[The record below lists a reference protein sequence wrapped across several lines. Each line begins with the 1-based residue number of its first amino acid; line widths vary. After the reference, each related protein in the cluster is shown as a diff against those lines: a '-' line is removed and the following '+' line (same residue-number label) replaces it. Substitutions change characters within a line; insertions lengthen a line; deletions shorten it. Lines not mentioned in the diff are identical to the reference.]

1 MELHLGLL
9 GCFEIV
15 TGEITRDDAHML
27 NGMDSLTFT
36 DPQHIIFDDNIKE
49 PMTKLKYK
57 SEFDRRDRMALEWI
71 ISTISH
77 SLLPVIY
84 NLRTSTLAYKALKFQ
99 FLGDSKNT
107 VNNMLQ
113 YLNETKFKFGDD
125 LIIFLADQEHAWN
138 MLRISSDQ
146 DTTLSDDVYLSIITN
161 SMPYQF
167 DQYITQLKVTNNIIN
182 SFEYKKKL
190 ITIYNDINKNTH
202 NNLNNQIFSAQ
213 KPTKSGYN
221 NQIKLKKRRGGKRH
235 NKPERH
241 SANTIT
247 SETDINNRNYN
258 QTKELEDYLNN
269 MNLYDGAFNISS
281 TGFDD
286 NIALLDG
293 GATCHISNKKEWFVN
308 IKTIKPTPILSASGI
323 MYATGKGNLRISFKS
338 DDKIINWLL
347 KDTLYIPECKITLIS
362 IAAMSKI
369 RWCVLHEPHLLKAT
383 VINSEGTKIATI
395 PQISNKLLIN
405 VITNHAYNIN
415 YLKPSLY
422 TWHQRLSHL
431 NIRDLK
437 HLLKIN
443 YKLNYD
449 KDTFSCDFCEIAKS
463 HQQKYNNQISYT
475 KAPLELIHSD
485 IIGPLHNDRNN
496 NRYTLTIIDDYTRYA
511 LIYLLKD
518 RAEAITKF
526 DHYIKL
532 METRCERKIKAVR
545 VDRAP
550 EFTSKDFK
558 TFLISNGI
566 ELQLTAGYSPQSN
579 CNNT

>member
-1 MELHLGLL
+1 MS
-9 GCFEIV
+9 
-15 TGEITRDDAHML
+15 
-27 NGMDSLTFT
+27 NYLT
-36 DPQHIIFDDNIKE
+36 
-49 PMTKLKYK
+49 
-57 SEFDRRDRMALEWI
+57 
-71 ISTISH
+71 
-77 SLLPVIY
+77 
-84 NLRTSTLAYKALKFQ
+84 
-99 FLGDSKNT
+99 
-107 VNNMLQ
+107 
-113 YLNETKFKFGDD
+113 
-125 LIIFLADQEHAWN
+125 
-138 MLRISSDQ
+138 
-146 DTTLSDDVYLSIITN
+146 
-161 SMPYQF
+161 
-167 DQYITQLKVTNNIIN
+167 
-182 SFEYKKKL
+182 
-190 ITIYNDINKNTH
+190 
-202 NNLNNQIFSAQ
+202 
-213 KPTKSGYN
+213 
-221 NQIKLKKRRGGKRH
+221 
-235 NKPERH
+235 
-241 SANTIT
+241 
-247 SETDINNRNYN
+247 
-258 QTKELEDYLNN
+258 
-269 MNLYDGAFNISS
+269 
-281 TGFDD
+281 
-286 NIALLDG
+286 
-293 GATCHISNKKEWFVN
+293 
-308 IKTIKPTPILSASGI
+308 

-369 RWCVLHEPHLLKAT
+369 RWCVLHEPHLFKAT

-437 HLLKIN
+437 HLLKFN

-579 CNNT
+579 GLAERYNRTLMEGTRANLYMSKLPIIYWGYAILHQNCTRNMSPHHSKKMKSPFELLYSKVPNINNVKVFGCRAFAHRPDETRSGKLDTTAIPGIYLGKSIESDGIYILLDTSDKIMLTKHAKYREDEIPGKPSHTGAVHNYTSRVGISTIYSNDNIQRKKNFQRQQQEIRNREAAIRLAAEEQQAKQIVNDQNAYMESRHISNETSNDSNTNVLETQNELNNEQNKEDIMP